1 VRDTCDSVRLYGH
14 VNHTIATLATLH
26 NTTLSA
32 ILEEIRKTAGDDEIF
47 RRHIDAEIE
56 TFRRQLDDSSRGR
69 RSA

>member
-1 VRDTCDSVRLYGH
+1 VEEDEPSRG
-14 VNHTIATLATLH
+14 
-26 NTTLSA
+26 
-32 ILEEIRKTAGDDEIF
+32 LEEVRKTAGDDEIF

>member
-1 VRDTCDSVRLYGH
+1 VEEDEPSRG
-14 VNHTIATLATLH
+14 
-26 NTTLSA
+26 
-32 ILEEIRKTAGDDEIF
+32 LEGVWKTAGDDEIF